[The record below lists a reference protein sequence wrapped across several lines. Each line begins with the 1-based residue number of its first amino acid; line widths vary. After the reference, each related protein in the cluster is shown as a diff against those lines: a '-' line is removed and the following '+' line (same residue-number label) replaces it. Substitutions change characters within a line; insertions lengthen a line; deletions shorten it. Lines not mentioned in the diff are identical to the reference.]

1 MPAIALALSAS
12 LAWGASDFLAGLQSR
27 RVPVLT
33 VLVVSQALG
42 LAVML
47 PSALAFGGA
56 LPDAGAV
63 AWAAGAGIAEV
74 IGFAALYRGL
84 ATGSMTVIAP
94 LGATAGVV
102 PLLVGLAQGH
112 DLGPVQWAGV
122 ALALAGVAL
131 AASEAGGK
139 APVRIAA
146 GCGLAL
152 LAALAF
158 GTFFVAMDQAADGG
172 VLWATVINRWAS
184 LTVLAGALAL
194 TRRRPRVPHGA
205 TAPIAAVGV
214 LDIGANALFAAALAQ
229 GLGSI
234 VSVLG
239 SLYPVT
245 TVVLAQLVLHE
256 RVRRVQRVGVTA
268 ALAGVAL
275 LSLAA

>member
-47 PSALAFGGA
+47 PTASRSRPPGA
-56 LPDAGAV
+56 GPV
-63 AWAAGAGIAEV
+63 AWAAGAGVAEV

-94 LGATAGVV
+94 LGATAGVI
-102 PLLVGLAQGH
+102 PLLVGPAQGH
-112 DLGPVQWAGV
+112 DLGPVQWACV

-131 AASEAGGK
+131 AASEAGGGT

-158 GTFFVAMDQAADGG
+158 GTYFS
-172 VLWATVINRWAS
+172 RW
-184 LTVLAGALAL
+184 
-194 TRRRPRVPHGA
+194 TRRP
-205 TAPIAAVGV
+205 
-214 LDIGANALFAAALAQ
+214 
-229 GLGSI
+229 
-234 VSVLG
+234 
-239 SLYPVT
+239 
-245 TVVLAQLVLHE
+245 
-256 RVRRVQRVGVTA
+256 TA
-268 ALAGVAL
+268 ACCGRP
-275 LSLAA
+275 